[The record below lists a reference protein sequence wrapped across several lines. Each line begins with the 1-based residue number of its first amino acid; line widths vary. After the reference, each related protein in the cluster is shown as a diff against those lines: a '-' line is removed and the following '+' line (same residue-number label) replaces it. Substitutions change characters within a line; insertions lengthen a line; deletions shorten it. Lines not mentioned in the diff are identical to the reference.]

1 MTIVHFIGKLEKD
14 KIEYT
19 LLRFYSAT
27 YVEVGRYGYRFDGQ
41 GKSTGGWIR
50 NCGDDWRSEWQKWI
64 ALLNEPIS

>member
-1 MTIVHFIGKLEKD
+1 MITYEEFVNKLEKN

-41 GKSTGGWIR
+41 DKSTGGWIH
-50 NCGDDWRSEWQKWI
+50 NCAEDWEAEWEEWA
-64 ALLNEPIS
+64 ALLK